1 MAGARIP
8 LNLAVVTVSDT
19 RTMETDTSGALLA
32 EKLRAEGHQLHSR
45 NIVKDDVYQLRALLS
60 KLIADPEVRGVLTTG
75 GTGFTARDNTR
86 KAVMPLFDVEIE
98 GFGELFRQI
107 SFTEIGTS
115 TVQSRA
121 FGGIANGTVIF
132 CLPGSTGACRTGWDH
147 ILREQLD
154 STHKPCNFAE
164 RIIKT

>member
-1 MAGARIP
+1 MAGVRIP

>member
-1 MAGARIP
+1 MPAQTP

-19 RTMETDTSGALLA
+19 RNLETDTSGALLA
-32 EKLRAEGHQLHSR
+32 DKLEAEGHRLHSR
-45 NIVKDDVYQLRALLS
+45 SIVRDDVYDLRALVS
-60 KLIADPEVRGVLTTG
+60 KLIADPKAQGILTTG

-86 KAVMPLFDVEIE
+86 KAITPLFDVEIE

-107 SFTEIGTS
+107 SFTEIGSS

-121 FGGIANGTVIF
+121 FGGMANGTVIF

-147 ILREQLD
+147 IIREQLD
-154 STHKPCNFAE
+154 SGHRPCNFAE
-164 RIIKT
+164 RILKP

>member
-107 SFTEIGTS
+107 SFNEIGTS

>member
-1 MAGARIP
+1 MPGARIP

-32 EKLRAEGHQLHSR
+32 ERLRAEGHQLHSR
-45 NIVKDDVYQLRALLS
+45 DIVKDDVYQLRALIS
-60 KLIADPEVRGVLTTG
+60 KLIADPEVQGVLTTG

-86 KAVMPLFDVEIE
+86 KAVTPLFDVEIE

-107 SFTEIGTS
+107 SFTEIGSS

-121 FGGIANGTVIF
+121 FGGMANGTVIF

-164 RIIKT
+164 RIIG